1 MRKYSKI
8 LTKILSGANDNSIA
22 FDNLCKLLINIGFH
36 QRIKGDHHIFFKN
49 DIEEIINIQPKGKT
63 AKPYQV
69 KQIRKLIL
77 KHKLGETNEQ
87 I

>member
-1 MRKYSKI
+1 MSKFSKI
-8 LTKILSGANDNSIA
+8 LEKILSGTNDNSVA
-22 FDNLCKLLINIGFH
+22 FGNLCNLLINIGFQ
-36 QRIKGDHHIFFKN
+36 QRIKGDHHIFFK
-49 DIEEIINIQPKGKT
+49 DGIEELINIQPKGKT

>member
-1 MRKYSKI
+1 MSKYSKI
-8 LTKILSGANDNSIA
+8 LTKILSGTNDNNVA
-22 FDNLCKLLINIGFH
+22 FNNLCNLLINIGFH
-36 QRIKGDHHIFFKN
+36 QRIKGDHHIFFMDN
-49 DIEEIINIQPKGKT
+49 IEEIINIQPKGKT

-87 I
+87 V